1 MRAPAQTMRALP
13 PSLTMT
19 CGRLPDCRCRH
30 GNALAGLERPSG
42 RNSARA
48 ITSSTITSP
57 APQRPRTEISLGA
70 RAHTTTNRLWPYAHA
85 LGIDVGAAETE
96 AFWSEVARS
105 LVARGLSGVQLVVSD
120 AHEGLKRAIAKVLGC
135 PLAALHRALPQG
147 LPRPRPP
154 RPARPA
160 RRADPT
166 DLPGRVGRPSLRT
179 FGWMSIAA
187 LFSSAT
193 GSAGPK
199 LPSP

>member
-1 MRAPAQTMRALP
+1 MRPPAERVRALP

-96 AFWSEVARS
+96 AFWSEFVRSRRARPERRA
-105 LVARGLSGVQLVVSD
+105 ARRLRRPRGAQAGDREGARLS
-120 AHEGLKRAIAKVLGC
+120 
-135 PLAALHRALPQG
+135 LAALHRALPQG